1 MIKEFIYPKNRWS
14 YIEGLQM
21 VETETGLSFT
31 ACNYTESKFDKAFN
45 MEPVEFDILTESDRN
60 VGYGLHMVYAKA
72 KGVMEYKL
80 FRMVADADGY
90 FFDYVDSTEYML
102 MKQILRLSVSPDGER
117 TGEFYLYPKGE

>member
-21 VETETGLSFT
+21 IETDTGLSFT
-31 ACNYTESKFDKAFN
+31 ACNYTESKFDKVFN

-60 VGYGLHMVYAKA
+60 VGYGLHIVCVKA